1 MGARSHSSPWVLG
14 AVGGVLGPTL
24 FFSGSAELHFHGR
37 RVSLPHRAPQSPT
50 QGPEA
55 RRRRRRSG
63 GGAVGCSLPP
73 ALHPRSHLAPVTSS
87 WSSRTAGAEVGADG
101 GARGAGGHG
110 VPGQGERPGS
120 CVLGGQGAWC
130 HGRILV
136 PVTAAGPHGLTS
148 SSACG
153 GCAARGPVQLHGQP
167 GAGSGCGWGWSLLSP
182 RVLVGWRWERCF
194 WVTLS
199 RVRTG
204 RGTVGTVTT
213 AWPPRALV
221 RGGGSAPQSSP
232 SPHHRGRLTVAAS
245 CEPFGRAPCTQRCS
259 APFPSLPP
267 STPGSL
273 LQASPAN
280 VPINPAPV
288 IKPSRDTTDPG
299 LLVPAWKINHPK

>member
-1 MGARSHSSPWVLG
+1 MGQFLSRGTPGPEPVAPMGARSHSSPWVLG

-24 FFSGSAELHFHGR
+24 FFLGSAELHFHGR

-101 GARGAGGHG
+101 GARGGRRARGAGAGRAPRFLCAWWAG
-110 VPGQGERPGS
+110 CLVSRQGFGPCHCSRAPWAHFLFCLWWVCGTRPGAAPWPAR
-120 CVLGGQGAWC
+120 CRVRLWMG
-130 HGRILV
+130 L
-136 PVTAAGPHGLTS
+136 VTAVPSGP
-148 SSACG
+148 A
-153 GCAARGPVQLHGQP
+153 
-167 GAGSGCGWGWSLLSP
+167 
-182 RVLVGWRWERCF
+182 WRWERCF

-204 RGTVGTVTT
+204 CGTVGTVTT

-221 RGGGSAPQSSP
+221 RGGGSAPQSSL
-232 SPHHRGRLTVAAS
+232 SPHHRGRLHPASLLAAL
-245 CEPFGRAPCTQRCS
+245 PAPSDAQLLSHRC
-259 APFPSLPP
+259 LPP
-267 STPGSL
+267 PLGAYYRLLRPMCRLTPH
-273 LQASPAN
+273 Q
-280 VPINPAPV
+280 
-288 IKPSRDTTDPG
+288 
-299 LLVPAWKINHPK
+299 